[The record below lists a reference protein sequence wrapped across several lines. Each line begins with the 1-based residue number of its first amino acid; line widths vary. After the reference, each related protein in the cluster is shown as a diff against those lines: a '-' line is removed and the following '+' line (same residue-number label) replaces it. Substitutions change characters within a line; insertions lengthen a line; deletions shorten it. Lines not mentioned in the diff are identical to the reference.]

1 MTKTQIDDA
10 LDEFHDDYHM
20 PMLAAVNAVYKAS
33 PENAPESLSEAV
45 KLLHLS
51 AVTLEGIILSVESTD
66 SLREDQEL
74 IDDVTQL
81 ALSLASCKDELSDLL
96 QNQYE

>member
-33 PENAPESLSEAV
+33 PENASESLSEAV

>member
-33 PENAPESLSEAV
+33 PENAAESLSEAV